1 MELIQKN
8 HKGWIEIV
16 EAFVA
21 ILLVA
26 GVVLFI
32 LNKSSMSN
40 ADISQQVYTTELSIL
55 REIETNDAFRAEIIA
70 TPDSKLPELLSSD
83 NQLLNIQTLINN
95 RVPNYL
101 ICQGQLCKYDDN
113 ACNFI
118 GIKPQKDVYA
128 QSVLISST
136 LKTLRYVQLKIFCW
150 TK

>member
-1 MELIQKN
+1 MRIKN
-8 HKGWIEIV
+8 NKKAWIEIV

-26 GVVLFI
+26 GVVLVI
-32 LNKSSMSN
+32 LNKASLGNS
-40 ADISQQVYTTELSIL
+40 DISQQVYTTELSVL
-55 REIETNDAFRAEIIA
+55 REIETNDLFRAAIVA

-83 NQLLNIQTLINN
+83 NQLSNIQTLINK

-101 ICQGQLCKYDDN
+101 TCQGQLCKYDDN
-113 ACNFI
+113 ICSFI
-118 GIKPQKDVYA
+118 GTKPQKDVYA

-136 LKTLRYVQLKIFCW
+136 LKTLKYVQLKIFCW